1 MIAGLAVS
9 GNVEPELGALAATL
23 VLGTALVGPL
33 ATRFADDLAGL
44 RAAGRRRTRPL
55 SSAEC

>member
-23 VLGTALVGPL
+23 VLGSALLGPL
-33 ATRFADDLAGL
+33 ATRFADDLAQPLPEGG
-44 RAAGRRRTRPL
+44 AATAVQRR
-55 SSAEC
+55 